1 MPIDWTKSKY
11 SRKHRLFLSK
21 KPEDMAFFTLCDG
34 AVRSA
39 KTLSIIY
46 KIPQIFDFVGNEYL
60 KVFSGY
66 SKNTVRNCI
75 TALSSA
81 AENLT
86 ATQIFR
92 VQHGIS
98 GTQMSCQSTTIPF
111 IIWLCQGL
119 HRKMQGQLLIATP
132 KAQITGFIGNG

>member
-11 SRKHRLFLSK
+11 SKKHRLFLSK

-46 KIPQIFDFVGNEYL
+46 KIPQMFDFVGNEYL

-66 SKNTVRNCI
+66 SKNTVRNNVLVELLPYLKNYHGVCGVH
-75 TALSSA
+75 AGRLSKVMT
-81 AENLT
+81 EPTNLT
-86 ATQIFR
+86 
-92 VQHGIS
+92 
-98 GTQMSCQSTTIPF
+98 
-111 IIWLCQGL
+111 
-119 HRKMQGQLLIATP
+119 
-132 KAQITGFIGNG
+132 